1 MMNEMKFSCAGDCG
15 NNGEGASR
23 GEPITDPNIVF
34 QYLSTFLMKEKQ
46 QVVRSTGDT
55 ATTSQQHQHPED
67 LTALRLS
74 WVSTV
79 VRISILFYFISF
91 YFQINTIISYKNTVI

>member
-1 MMNEMKFSCAGDCG
+1 MKFSCAGDRG
-15 NNGEGASR
+15 NTGEGATR

-55 ATTSQQHQHPED
+55 ATTTTHQQHQHPED

-79 VRISILFYFISF
+79 VGISILFYSDID
-91 YFQINTIISYKNTVI
+91 TIISYKNTVI

>member
-1 MMNEMKFSCAGDCG
+1 MNEMKFSCAGDRG
-15 NNGEGASR
+15 NTGEGATR

-55 ATTSQQHQHPED
+55 TTTTSQQHQHPED

-79 VRISILFYFISF
+79 VGISILFYSDID
-91 YFQINTIISYKNTVI
+91 TIISYKNTVI